1 MKKFKFSIK
10 GHDYDVE
17 IMEFEDKIAKVEVN
31 GTIYEVELH
40 QEVKQQSKTP
50 KLVRQEVEIKR
61 QDHKIRK
68 TITKTA
74 GFEVK
79 CPLPGNI
86 MQIFVKNGD
95 MVKLGDKLLVYEAM
109 KMENTI
115 LAEKDGLIKNLKVQ
129 IGDNVLQG
137 ETLMEI
143 DAQNIG

>member
-10 GHDYDVE
+10 GHDYEVE
-17 IMEFEDKIAKVEVN
+17 ILECEDKIAKVDVN
-31 GTIYEVELH
+31 GTIYEVEMH
-40 QEVKQQSKTP
+40 QEMKQSKTP

-61 QDHKIRK
+61 QDHKIKK

-86 MQIFVKNGD
+86 LQVFVKNGD
-95 MVKLGDKLLVYEAM
+95 IVKLGDKLLMYEAM

-115 LAEKDGLIKNLKVQ
+115 LAERDGTIKNLKVQ
-129 IGDNVLQG
+129 SGSSVLQG

-143 DAQNIG
+143 EA

>member
-17 IMEFEDKIAKVEVN
+17 IMEFEDKIAKVDVN

-40 QEVKQQSKTP
+40 QEVKQSKTP

-61 QDHKIRK
+61 QDHKIKK

-86 MQIFVKNGD
+86 MQVYVKNGD

-115 LAEKDGLIKNLKVQ
+115 LAEKDGMIKNLKVQ
-129 IGDNVLQG
+129 TGDNVLQG

-143 DAQNIG
+143 EAQNVG

>member
-17 IMEFEDKIAKVEVN
+17 IMEFEDKIAKIDVN

-40 QEVKQQSKTP
+40 HEVKQSKTP

-61 QDHKIRK
+61 QDHKIKK
-68 TITKTA
+68 TITKTE

-86 MQIFVKNGD
+86 MQVYVKNGD
-95 MVKLGDKLLVYEAM
+95 VVKLGDKLLVYEAM
-109 KMENTI
+109 KMENTV
-115 LAEKDGLIKNLKVQ
+115 LAEKDGTIKNLRVQ
-129 IGDNVLQG
+129 TGASVLQG

-143 DAQNIG
+143 EAQNAG

>member
-17 IMEFEDKIAKVEVN
+17 IMEFEDKIAKIDVN

-40 QEVKQQSKTP
+40 QEVKQSKTP

-61 QDHKIRK
+61 QDHKIKK

-86 MQIFVKNGD
+86 MLVYVKNGD
-95 MVKLGDKLLVYEAM
+95 VVKLGDKLLVYEAM
-109 KMENTI
+109 KMENTV
-115 LAEKDGLIKNLKVQ
+115 LAEKDGTIKNLRVQ
-129 IGDNVLQG
+129 TGTNVLQG

-143 DAQNIG
+143 EAPTAG

>member
-17 IMEFEDKIAKVEVN
+17 IMEFEDKIAKIDVN

-40 QEVKQQSKTP
+40 QEVKQSKTP

-61 QDHKIRK
+61 QDHKIKK
-68 TITKTA
+68 TITKTE

-86 MQIFVKNGD
+86 MQVYVKNGD
-95 MVKLGDKLLVYEAM
+95 VVKLGDKLLVYEAM
-109 KMENTI
+109 KMENTV
-115 LAEKDGLIKNLKVQ
+115 LAEKDGTIKNLRVQ
-129 IGDNVLQG
+129 TGASVLQG

-143 DAQNIG
+143 EAQNAG